1 MSDIR
6 DKIKRQI
13 ELLGMVL
20 NDPERYKIV
29 DFEKNVKA
37 VSTFTLKVQSNKSD
51 DLILSITGSYE
62 ILLITDGDIP
72 KSFWNVYKV
81 DFVIFPQS

>member
-1 MSDIR
+1 
-6 DKIKRQI
+6 
-13 ELLGMVL
+13 
-20 NDPERYKIV
+20 V

-72 KSFWNVYKV
+72 KSFWNVYKSITLPLKIWPYFRELV
-81 DFVIFPQS
+81 QNITSRMNIPPLTLPILYK